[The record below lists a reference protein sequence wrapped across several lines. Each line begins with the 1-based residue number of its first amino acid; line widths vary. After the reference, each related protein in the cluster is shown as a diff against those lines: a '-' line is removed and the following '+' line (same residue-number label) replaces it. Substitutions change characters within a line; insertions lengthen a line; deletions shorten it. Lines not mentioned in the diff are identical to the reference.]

1 MSSMKDRATDEE
13 GMPGPDSR
21 DDDGG
26 RSLKAVPDPRRGGR
40 PVHSGYER

>member
-13 GMPGPDSR
+13 GLPGPDSR

-26 RSLKAVPDPRRGGR
+26 REGGPRSPAGR
-40 PVHSGYER
+40 